1 MKKLTM
7 IMLLMAFIA
16 FASQAQPG
24 QRRPGKTMSIEDRVE
39 KARTDLDL
47 SDEQVE
53 QWTEVLKKYDEEMQ
67 TARKDRDREQVMAIR
82 EKMGSELQA
91 ILDGEQS
98 EKFEAMRENR
108 KKSRRPNGK

>member
-1 MKKLTM
+1 MKKVTM
-7 IMLLMAFIA
+7 TMLLMAFIA

-39 KARTDLDL
+39 KARTDLEL
-47 SDEQVE
+47 SDQQVE
-53 QWTEVLKKYDEEMQ
+53 QWTEVLEKYDEEIQ

-91 ILDGEQS
+91 ILDEEQN
-98 EKFEAMRENR
+98 EKFEAMQENR